1 MLGLLES
8 EEEMVEF
15 LFSLFAT
22 IVVVGFGISM
32 AMLPILVVF
41 SIWEEVK
48 RGKENK

>member
-1 MLGLLES
+1 
-8 EEEMVEF
+8 MVEF